1 MKRFVLAFVFSFLF
15 YLLLTLGSGEAAPWS
30 VEEVTFGLLFSVPGA
45 LLAGRLFSAAKVK
58 PTFAWLN
65 PKRWFFLL
73 LYAVGPFFA
82 YMIKANFDV
91 AYRVIT
97 GKIRPGIVKIH
108 TGLRTDFGVSM
119 LANSV
124 TLTPGT
130 LSVDVD
136 ADGSLYV
143 HCINVK
149 NKNPSP
155 EEVCGP
161 FIKWIRRITE

>member
-1 MKRFVLAFVFSFLF
+1 MKSFVLLFAFSFLF
-15 YLLLTLGSGEAAPWS
+15 YLLLTFGSGEAALWS
-30 VEEVTFGLLFSVPGA
+30 REEVTFGLLFSVPGA
-45 LLAGRLFSAAKVK
+45 LLAGRLLSAVEAK

-65 PKRWFFLL
+65 PKRWLFLL
-73 LYAVGPFFA
+73 LYAAGPFFA
-82 YMIKANFDV
+82 YMIKANFHV
-91 AYRVIT
+91 AYMVIT
-97 GKIRPGIVKIH
+97 GKIRPGIVKIPS
-108 TGLRTDFGVSM
+108 GLRTDFGVSM
-119 LANSV
+119 LADSI

-130 LSVDVD
+130 LSVDVN

-161 FIKWIRRITE
+161 FIKWIRRIAE